1 MIKAPSCD
9 DGSNLNISNDGNIR
23 LKMKI
28 NVGIDANNG
37 KIKENTLLAVVF
49 NVISFPPIKI
59 LLSRNSIR

>member
-1 MIKAPSCD
+1 MTEDMWCTTED
-9 DGSNLNISNDGNIR
+9 ENIE
-23 LKMKI
+23 LKIKI